1 MVLAC
6 SHSRSLQLL
15 ARLDARTEFKI
26 LEHSL
31 EGGVEAGRAHHCMK
45 LEMVGISI
53 YGSLRGV
60 ARFPVSCVNY
70 CAHTPQLLLAHPP
83 ETGLDPPTSS

>member
-31 EGGVEAGRAHHCMK
+31 KGGVEAGRAHHCK
-45 LEMVGISI
+45 VSTRTILPNFIDLSAEAALYSRFGG
-53 YGSLRGV
+53 YNGGV
-60 ARFPVSCVNY
+60 VKGEQRKR
-70 CAHTPQLLLAHPP
+70 
-83 ETGLDPPTSS
+83 TSSI